1 MRINDLAL
9 VQVPLQKHVLN
20 EESSLIYISLCAC
33 EREREGGRKERER
46 GEARERER
54 ERGRKE
60 RERGGKRERERERGG
75 KRERERGSEKE
86 KQNDYKMTPLLN

>member
-54 ERGRKE
+54 EGGRREREGRQE
-60 RERGGKRERERERGG
+60 RERGGGGERGEARERERGG
-75 KRERERGSEKE
+75 VRKRNRMIIK
-86 KQNDYKMTPLLN
+86 

>member
-20 EESSLIYISLCAC
+20 EESSLIHISLCAC
-33 EREREGGRKERER
+33 ERKREGGRKEREK

-54 ERGRKE
+54 EGEGGE
-60 RERGGKRERERERGG
+60 REG
-75 KRERERGSEKE
+75 GSEKE

>member
-20 EESSLIYISLCAC
+20 EESSLIHISLCAC

-46 GEARERER
+46 G
-54 ERGRKE
+54 
-60 RERGGKRERERERGG
+60 GKRERERE
-75 KRERERGSEKE
+75 ERERGGE
-86 KQNDYKMTPLLN
+86 